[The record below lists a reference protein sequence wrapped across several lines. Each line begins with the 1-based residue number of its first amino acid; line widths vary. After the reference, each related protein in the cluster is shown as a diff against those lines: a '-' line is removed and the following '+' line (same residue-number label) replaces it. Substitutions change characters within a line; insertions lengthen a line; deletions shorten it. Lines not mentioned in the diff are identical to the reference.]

1 MSTYFKY
8 AERDA
13 TTNVNWAEISSNMV
27 DTLNEAVKIREDKKA
42 AIDKATNELS
52 STLADAP
59 QGEHA
64 GLNEFALTFA
74 NNAQEMRLMQDKLL
88 KSGQLSLKD
97 YNIGRANL
105 TQGTTQLFD
114 LSKKY
119 QEEYQTKMDRFELL
133 ESAQQEQWMM
143 AELEGFANFSN
154 HSAIINP
161 TNGQVSVGKFIQSA
175 KKDKQGYDIP
185 DTTDGVYRL
194 DTNPSSY
201 TTVQQLNFAVSDQVN
216 RYKMDAFDTAI
227 DQWAN
232 SYKTALS
239 STSTIDDVRQNPA
252 FKQAKNDLIEGQLVD
267 SRQVGSILTDYVGM
281 AANGKA
287 YTFTRN
293 PEEAGKNVI
302 LLEEDP
308 RQPGSGRLVPK
319 LDKEQTKAAYDYL
332 DTQVEIRFG
341 RTETK
346 KEPSASLRSTIEGDA
361 ENVNLANNIG
371 QLYYGTDSEIDA
383 AIGFLQGLDEDI
395 VAIERDEKGVYVTYT
410 NGNKKEFGFY
420 SDDENK
426 KIIAQDDW
434 ITGIV
439 STLSDIKDVKK
450 VLGSSDY
457 KKKKKFNRVG
467 KGYFQVDQTK
477 GQIAESLDNY
487 LNTYFEENAD
497 AGSDSWS
504 GEEDFID
511 NATTFFKS
519 LGFDVEE
526 ASNPFDNDVNIILPA
541 ATKEDNELKFTFNPR
556 DFDDP
561 KKGTDALIAW
571 MKSNM
576 STEQIEELIKL
587 EVIPAIARTK
597 NYRVKSDDID
607 SRPGGSGVAGPTK
620 PAGIYECV
628 NGMWTD
634 KETGLTMG
642 ECNQFDLEIPLK
654 D

>member
-64 GLNEFALTFA
+64 GLNEFALTYA
-74 NNAQEMRLMQDKLL
+74 NNAQEMRIMQDKLL

-119 QEEYQTKMDRFELL
+119 QEQYQTKMDRFELL
-133 ESAQQEQWMM
+133 ESAEQEQWMM

-161 TNGQVSVGKFIQSA
+161 TNGQVSVGKFIQGT
-175 KKDKQGYDIP
+175 KPKTDKQGYEIKGETIP
-185 DTTDGVYRL
+185 DGVYRL

-216 RYKMDAFDTAI
+216 RYKMDGFDTAI

-232 SYKTALS
+232 SYTDALS
-239 STSTIDDVRQNPA
+239 STYSIDDVRQNPA
-252 FKQAKNDLIEGQLVD
+252 FQEAKADLIEGQLVD
-267 SRQVGSILTDYVGM
+267 SRQVGSILTDYVGI
-281 AANGKA
+281 AANGKS

-293 PEEAGKNVI
+293 SKEAGKNII

-319 LDKEQTKAAYDYL
+319 LDAEQKKAAYDYL
-332 DTQVEIRFG
+332 DNQVEVRFG
-341 RTETK
+341 RKETM
-346 KEPSASLRSTIEGDA
+346 KEPSASLRSTIEGDS
-361 ENVNLANNIG
+361 ENVNLANNLG
-371 QLYYGTDSEIDA
+371 KLYYGTDSEIDA
-383 AIGFLQGLDEDI
+383 SLGFLEGLDKDI

-410 NGNKKEFGFY
+410 NGDVKEFGFY

-426 KIIAQDDW
+426 KLIAQDDW

-439 STLSDIKDVKK
+439 TTLSDIKDVKK
-450 VLGSSDY
+450 VLSSSDY
-457 KKKKKFNRVG
+457 KKNKKLNTKG
-467 KGYFQVDQTK
+467 KGYT
-477 GQIAESLDNY
+477 QINKPSAISREQSLDA
-487 LNTYFEENAD
+487 YFEETFPNEFEETLFKSDEDDFQDAAQPFFSTLGLTTEGAGGLFNYVTVRYKPNKDATAMEFVYSVDNPDDAD
-497 AGSDSWS
+497 KGKLALFEWIKGVVPQ
-504 GEEDFID
+504 ETID
-511 NATTFFKS
+511 N
-519 LGFDVEE
+519 L
-526 ASNPFDNDVNIILPA
+526 I
-541 ATKEDNELKFTFNPR
+541 
-556 DFDDP
+556 
-561 KKGTDALIAW
+561 KKG
-571 MKSNM
+571 
-576 STEQIEELIKL
+576 
-587 EVIPAIARTK
+587 VINPVAKPKPSYRKGDDLDSLK
-597 NYRVKSDDID
+597 NYECID
-607 SRPGGSGVAGPTK
+607 GKLIDP
-620 PAGIYECV
+620 
-628 NGMWTD
+628 
-634 KETGLTMG
+634 ETGLSMG
-642 ECNQFDLEIPLK
+642 TC
-654 D
+654 

>member
-346 KEPSASLRSTIEGDA
+346 KEPSASLRSTIEGDSA
-361 ENVNLANNIG
+361 NVDLANNLG
-371 QLYYGTDSEIDA
+371 KLYYGTDSDIDA
-383 AIGFLQGLDEDI
+383 SLGFLEGLDKDI
-395 VAIERDEKGVYVTYT
+395 VAIERDDAGVYVTYT
-410 NGNKKEFGFY
+410 NGNKKTFGFY
-420 SDDENK
+420 SDDDNTK
-426 KIIAQDDW
+426 LIDQDDW

-439 STLSDIKDVKK
+439 TTLSDIKDVNK
-450 VLGSSDY
+450 VLNNSGY
-457 KKKKKFNRVG
+457 KKNKKFNTKG
-467 KGYFQVDQTK
+467 KGYT
-477 GQIAESLDNY
+477 QIDKPAATSREQSLDA
-487 LNTYFEENAD
+487 YFEETFPTETLR
-497 AGSDSWS
+497 GGYFS
-504 GEEDFID
+504 GETVFIEEAQPFFSTLGLTIAERGGPRNDVTVTYKPDANATALEFNFNPNDADNDPKGKIALFEWIKGVVPQETID
-511 NATTFFKS
+511 N
-519 LGFDVEE
+519 L
-526 ASNPFDNDVNIILPA
+526 I
-541 ATKEDNELKFTFNPR
+541 
-556 DFDDP
+556 
-561 KKGTDALIAW
+561 KKG
-571 MKSNM
+571 
-576 STEQIEELIKL
+576 
-587 EVIPAIARTK
+587 VINPVSK
-597 NYRVKSDDID
+597 PNPSYRKKSDLD
-607 SRPGGSGVAGPTK
+607 SLEG
-620 PAGIYECV
+620 YECIE
-628 NGMWTD
+628 GKLTD
-634 KETGLTMG
+634 PDTGATFG
-642 ECNQFDLEIPLK
+642 NC
-654 D
+654 

>member
-64 GLNEFALTFA
+64 GLNEFALTYA

-119 QEEYQTKMDRFELL
+119 QEQYQTKMDRFELL
-133 ESAQQEQWMM
+133 ESAEQEQWMM

-161 TNGQVSVGKFIQSA
+161 TNGQVSVGKFIQGT
-175 KKDKQGYDIP
+175 KPKTDKQGYEIEGETVP
-185 DTTDGVYRL
+185 DGVYRL

-267 SRQVGSILTDYVGM
+267 PRQVGSILTDYVGM
-281 AANGKA
+281 AANGKS

-293 PEEAGKNVI
+293 PAEAGKNVI
-302 LLEEDP
+302 LLEEDE

-346 KEPSASLRSTIEGDA
+346 KEPSASLRSTIEGDSA
-361 ENVNLANNIG
+361 NVDLANNLG
-371 QLYYGTDSEIDA
+371 NLYYGTDSDIDA
-383 AIGFLQGLDEDI
+383 SLGFLEGLDEDI
-395 VAIERDEKGVYVTYT
+395 VAIERDDAGVYVTYT
-410 NGNKKEFGFY
+410 NGDKKTFGFY
-420 SDDENK
+420 SDDDNTK
-426 KIIAQDDW
+426 LIDQDDW

-439 STLSDIKDVKK
+439 TTLSDIKDVNK
-450 VLGSSDY
+450 VLNNSGY
-457 KKKKKFNRVG
+457 KKNKKFNTKG
-467 KGYFQVDQTK
+467 KGYTQIDKPSAVSREQSLDGYFEATFPTETLRGGYFSGENVFIEEAQPFFSTL
-477 GQIAESLDNY
+477 GLTIAERGGPGNDVTVTYKPDEDTTALEFNFNPNDADNDPKGKIA
-487 LNTYFEENAD
+487 LFEWIKGVVPQET
-497 AGSDSWS
+497 
-504 GEEDFID
+504 ID
-511 NATTFFKS
+511 N
-519 LGFDVEE
+519 L
-526 ASNPFDNDVNIILPA
+526 I
-541 ATKEDNELKFTFNPR
+541 
-556 DFDDP
+556 
-561 KKGTDALIAW
+561 KKGVINPVAKPKQSYRRKKDDLD
-571 MKSNM
+571 S
-576 STEQIEELIKL
+576 L
-587 EVIPAIARTK
+587 E
-597 NYRVKSDDID
+597 
-607 SRPGGSGVAGPTK
+607 G
-620 PAGIYECV
+620 YECID
-628 NGMWTD
+628 GKLTD
-634 KETGLTMG
+634 PDTGATFG
-642 ECNQFDLEIPLK
+642 NCE
-654 D
+654 

>member
-64 GLNEFALTFA
+64 GLNEFALTYA

-161 TNGQVSVGKFIQSA
+161 TNGQVSVGKFIQGA

-267 SRQVGSILTDYVGM
+267 PRQVGSILTDYVGM
-281 AANGKA
+281 AANGKS

-383 AIGFLQGLDEDI
+383 AVGFLQGLDEDI
-395 VAIERDEKGVYVTYT
+395 LAIERDEKGVYVTYT
-410 NGNKKEFGFY
+410 NGDTKEFGFY
-420 SDDENK
+420 SDDDNTK
-426 KIIAQDDW
+426 LIAQDDW

-457 KKKKKFNRVG
+457 KKKKKFNTKG
-467 KGYFQVDQTK
+467 KGYT
-477 GQIAESLDNY
+477 QIDKPSAVSREESLD
-487 LNTYFEENAD
+487 TYFEETFPTETL
-497 AGSDSWS
+497 GGGYFS
-504 GEEDFID
+504 GEKVFMEESQP
-511 NATTFFKS
+511 FFS
-519 LGFDVEE
+519 TLGLTIAERGG
-526 ASNPFDNDVNIILPA
+526 PGNDVTVTYKPD
-541 ATKEDNELKFTFNPR
+541 EDTTALEFNFNPN
-556 DFDDP
+556 DADGDP
-561 KKGTDALIAW
+561 KGKIALFEWIKGVVPQETIDD
-571 MKSNM
+571 
-576 STEQIEELIKL
+576 LIKKG
-587 EVIPAIARTK
+587 VINPVAK
-597 NYRVKSDDID
+597 PKPSYRKKSDLD
-607 SRPGGSGVAGPTK
+607 SLEG
-620 PAGIYECV
+620 YECIE
-628 NGMWTD
+628 GKLTD
-634 KETGLTMG
+634 PDTGAIFG
-642 ECNQFDLEIPLK
+642 NC
-654 D
+654 